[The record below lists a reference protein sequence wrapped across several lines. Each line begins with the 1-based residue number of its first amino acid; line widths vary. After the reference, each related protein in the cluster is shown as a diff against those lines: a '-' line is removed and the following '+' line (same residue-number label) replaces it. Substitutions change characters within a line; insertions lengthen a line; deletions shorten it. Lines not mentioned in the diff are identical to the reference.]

1 MSNSTHAQTPPIPT
15 ASPGPSSDPDA
26 SSNPPSAPLDILEQI
41 KAQAALQKLTPHTG
55 DLTCDDISELVLFH
69 WRFTNYLNQ
78 RSRAR
83 SRARSRPRKLRLAC
97 LMWDQ
102 FRQLNE
108 DVNDEVFRR
117 TYDGFESGQ
126 RGGAAGSG
134 VARPDF
140 LAPRVDLSV
149 QRNRARRR
157 VALLAEERFGDLVED
172 IAGELPY
179 RIPGVEGVL
188 EVLRVRRRGEATA
201 VSRG

>member
-1 MSNSTHAQTPPIPT
+1 MSNPTHAQTPPIPT
-15 ASPGPSSDPDA
+15 ASPGPSSDPDT

-41 KAQAALQKLTPHTG
+41 KAQVALQKLTPYTG
-55 DLTCDDISELVLFH
+55 GLTRDDISELVLFH
-69 WRFTNYLNQ
+69 WRFTSYLDQ
-78 RSRAR
+78 RSRVR
-83 SRARSRPRKLRLAC
+83 GRPRKPRLAR
-97 LMWDQ
+97 LVWDQ

-117 TYDGFESGQ
+117 AYDGFEGGL

-149 QRNRARRR
+149 QRNGARRR

-188 EVLRVRRRGEATA
+188 EVLRGRG
-201 VSRG
+201 R

>member
-1 MSNSTHAQTPPIPT
+1 MSNPTHAQTPPIPT
-15 ASPGPSSDPDA
+15 ASPGPSSGPDT

-41 KAQAALQKLTPHTG
+41 KAQVALQKLTPYTG
-55 DLTCDDISELVLFH
+55 GLTRDDISELVLFH

-78 RSRAR
+78 RSRVR
-83 SRARSRPRKLRLAC
+83 GRPRKPRLAR
-97 LMWDQ
+97 LVWDQ

-117 TYDGFESGQ
+117 AYDGFEDGP

-149 QRNRARRR
+149 QRNGARRR

-188 EVLRVRRRGEATA
+188 EVLRGRG
-201 VSRG
+201 R

>member
-1 MSNSTHAQTPPIPT
+1 MSNSTHAQTPPVSA
-15 ASPGPSSDPDA
+15 ASPGPSDPDTP
-26 SSNPPSAPLDILEQI
+26 SNPPSAPLDILEQI
-41 KAQAALQKLTPHTG
+41 KAQVALQKLTPYTG
-55 DLTCDDISELVLFH
+55 GLTRDDICELVLFH

-78 RSRAR
+78 RSRI
-83 SRARSRPRKLRLAC
+83 RSRPRKPRLAR
-97 LMWDQ
+97 LAWDQ
-102 FRQLNE
+102 LRQLNE

-117 TYDGFESGQ
+117 TYDGFEGGQ

-149 QRNRARRR
+149 QRNGARRR

-179 RIPGVEGVL
+179 RIPGVEGLL
-188 EVLRVRRRGEATA
+188 EVLRGRGRGRREVTA
-201 VSRG
+201 VSGG

>member
-1 MSNSTHAQTPPIPT
+1 MSNPTRTQTPPIPT
-15 ASPGPSSDPDA
+15 ASPMPSSDPDT

-41 KAQAALQKLTPHTG
+41 KAQVALQKLTPYTG
-55 DLTCDDISELVLFH
+55 GLTRDDISELVLFH

-78 RSRAR
+78 RSRV
-83 SRARSRPRKLRLAC
+83 RSRPRKPRLAR
-97 LMWDQ
+97 LVWDQ

-117 TYDGFESGQ
+117 AYDGFEGGP
-126 RGGAAGSG
+126 RGGAAGAG

-149 QRNRARRR
+149 QRNGARRR

-188 EVLRVRRRGEATA
+188 EVLRGREVTA
-201 VSRG
+201 VSGG